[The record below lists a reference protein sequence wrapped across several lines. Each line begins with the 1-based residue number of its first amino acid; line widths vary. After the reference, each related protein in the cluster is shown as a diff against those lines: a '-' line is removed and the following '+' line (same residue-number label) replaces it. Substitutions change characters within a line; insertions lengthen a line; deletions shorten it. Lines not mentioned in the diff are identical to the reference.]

1 MAKRIISII
10 LASVNAAF
18 WLAAAVFFVWPLGAE
33 AEKMTVADW
42 FINNLLLVFSVA
54 GLISSVLLL
63 LSVILYHKGGKAKG
77 IKKAALT
84 CSAVLYI
91 LTIALIF
98 IILNMKSSAVWT
110 LLLIF
115 FIAWG
120 LCLNACIALLI
131 IGFIKSKKPSPF
143 GEGGPFTVDE
153 ANAGPAN

>member
-18 WLAAAVFFVWPLGAE
+18 WLAAAVFFAWPIVTE

-42 FINNLLLVFSVA
+42 FIKNLLLVFSIA

-63 LSVILYHKGGKAKG
+63 LSVILYNKGGKAKG
-77 IKKAALT
+77 IKKAALI

-131 IGFIKSKKPSPF
+131 IGFIKSKTAKP
-143 GEGGPFTVDE
+143 TDE
-153 ANAGPAN
+153 ANAGPAD